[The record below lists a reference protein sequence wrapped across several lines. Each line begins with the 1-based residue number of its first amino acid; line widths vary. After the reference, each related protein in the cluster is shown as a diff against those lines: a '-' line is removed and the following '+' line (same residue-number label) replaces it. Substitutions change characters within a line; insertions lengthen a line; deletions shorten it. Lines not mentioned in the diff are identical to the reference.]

1 MRAAGG
7 WLNKTKKKRMTLSE
21 TLGSLLRRLLFT
33 GKHAFFRFTTGVCE
47 VRFFCIL
54 ISAAWVSGP
63 CGSVGA
69 HECSAQLYGAAAS
82 SLSSAHNGTSRFIAS
97 STSQGADSTE
107 CTLCRVDIS
116 RADFMCTE
124 RIGQGGGGGMPP
136 SATTLCIMLNQ
147 SVSASVL
154 GRRSFSPRGSVVPV
168 FLRLLFH

>member
-1 MRAAGG
+1 M
-7 WLNKTKKKRMTLSE
+7 
-21 TLGSLLRRLLFT
+21 
-33 GKHAFFRFTTGVCE
+33 CE

-54 ISAAWVSGP
+54 DISCLGIWPMWLSW
-63 CGSVGA
+63 
-69 HECSAQLYGAAAS
+69 CSRSALRSFTAAQLLAVYP
-82 SLSSAHNGTSRFIAS
+82 SAHNGTSRFIAS

-124 RIGQGGGGGMPP
+124 RIAQGGGGGMPP